1 MPKTTTKWRLNR
13 CINCQRKYT
22 RAMIITIEN
31 VLQPGRKH
39 VLDEHY
45 CVKCYN
51 KDHYDRKV
59 RKR

>member
-1 MPKTTTKWRLNR
+1 
-13 CINCQRKYT
+13 
-22 RAMIITIEN
+22 MIITIEN
-31 VLQPGRKH
+31 VLQPGRKTKAH
-39 VLDEHY
+39 EHY